1 MLLRITSVALLGLV
15 LVGCDLPGTKLE
27 KAQRVD
33 PDGSTFNVN
42 LYQGYIDLASS
53 EYNEGDYTAGR
64 SIRRA
69 THQMNR
75 RQTSAD
81 PGAPRR
87 DQHQLLDQNVDLV

>member
-33 PDGSTFNVN
+33 PDGSTFNRN

-53 EYNEGDYTAGR
+53 EYNEGDYTDSDNFAVPQCSVGWFE
-64 SIRRA
+64 A
-69 THQMNR
+69 MNALLGHWR
-75 RQTSAD
+75 YSQTSQ
-81 PGAPRR
+81 G
-87 DQHQLLDQNVDLV
+87 LS